1 MRPYT
6 MDNIEDWDFRSWRSP
21 LLEGGSSY
29 SDPATIFLEKHLF
42 EVLAID
48 HVRLIVIKSILDH
61 DLGHLAP
68 EKSALLLTPEGERIL
83 HYTTTWRDLFTQD
96 GRLHRRVVRSLEREW
111 KKYGQIRPT
120 LLPPNLR
127 ESFPGL
133 LPEST

>member
-68 EKSALLLTPEGERIL
+68 EKSALLLTPEASASCI
-83 HYTTTWRDLFTQD
+83 T
-96 GRLHRRVVRSLEREW
+96 RRHGATYSRRMVGFIDVSSD
-111 KKYGQIRPT
+111 P
-120 LLPPNLR
+120 
-127 ESFPGL
+127 
-133 LPEST
+133 